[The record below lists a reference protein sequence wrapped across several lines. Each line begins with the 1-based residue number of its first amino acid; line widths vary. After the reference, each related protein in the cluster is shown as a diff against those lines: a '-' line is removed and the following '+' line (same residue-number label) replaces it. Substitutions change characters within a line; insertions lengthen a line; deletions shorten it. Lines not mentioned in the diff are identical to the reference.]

1 MVRAAVDR
9 STLSTHGVE
18 RSDFPFRCLVALGFV
33 LGIRVSIQPAIPF
46 LARITA
52 LCPLQDDRRTR
63 AEAACNTR
71 GTSAEGTPALS
82 SGLRVIEPGRAA
94 LCPPRRALAVRRQY
108 SSYQRYGRGPRS
120 FRARRIP

>member
-52 LCPLQDDRRTR
+52 LCPLQADRRTR
-63 AEAACNTR
+63 VEAACNAR
-71 GTSAEGTPALS
+71 GISPEGTPPLS
-82 SGLRVIEPGRAA
+82 SGLRVIEPVREAIRPA
-94 LCPPRRALAVRRQY
+94 RCALAVRRQY
-108 SSYQRYGRGPRS
+108 
-120 FRARRIP
+120 